1 MSSIVNPQSFTIPGV
16 AIVPTTAAEPC
27 VPLLHNGDRL
37 TRAEFER
44 RYSAMPHVKHAEL
57 IEGIVYMPSP
67 VRLTHHGEP
76 HARLIGWISHF
87 VAKTPGVRFG
97 DNATSRLDEDNE
109 PQPDVMLLLPTGAGS
124 SALVDGDGY
133 VSGAPDLV
141 CEIAASSVSIDM
153 HAKLNAYRRNGVR
166 EYLVWRVEDGAIDW
180 FELVDGRYVALPVD
194 ERGLV
199 RSHLFAGLWL
209 DVPAMLRGD
218 LAAAFSAVEQG
229 TSTAEHAALKDRIAS
244 AKS

>member
-1 MSSIVNPQSFTIPGV
+1 MGVVNPQSATIP
-16 AIVPTTAAEPC
+16 AMAFVPASAPA
-27 VPLLHNGDRL
+27 PRAPMLPNGDRL

-44 RYSAMPHVKHAEL
+44 RYIAMPQVKHAEL
-57 IEGIVYMPSP
+57 IEGIVYTPSP
-67 VRLTHHGEP
+67 VRLAHHGEP

-87 VAKTPGVRFG
+87 VAKTPGIRCG

-109 PQPDVMLLLPTGAGS
+109 PQPDVMLLLPAGAGS
-124 SALVDGDGY
+124 SAVVDADGF

-141 CEIAASSVSIDM
+141 CEVAASSVSIDM

-194 ERGLV
+194 EGGVV
-199 RSHLFAGLWL
+199 RSRLFPGLWL
-209 DVPAMLRGD
+209 DLPAMLRGD
-218 LAAAFSAVEQG
+218 LAAVFFAVEQG
-229 TSTAEHAALKDRIAS
+229 TSTAEHGALKDRIAS
-244 AKS
+244 AKT